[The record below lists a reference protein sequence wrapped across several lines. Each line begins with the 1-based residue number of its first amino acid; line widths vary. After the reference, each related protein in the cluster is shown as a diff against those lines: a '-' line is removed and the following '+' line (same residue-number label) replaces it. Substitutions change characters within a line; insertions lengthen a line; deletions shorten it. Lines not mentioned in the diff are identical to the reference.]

1 MKTLAESSTTSTIF
15 VQADAVPEPIDP
27 RIYGQNIEH
36 MGRQVLGGLV
46 AEPGSTAPQDGR
58 GFRLDVLDAIR
69 DLRPSL
75 LRWPGGCFADSYHWK
90 DGVGTDR
97 PTVPNRMWGGFLIGK
112 LFGSPP
118 FPLGPLEDNRFGTD
132 EFMALCRVV
141 GAEPSLTASLG
152 GDDPREA
159 ADWVAYIRDRWG
171 AGAVPAWSV
180 GNEQWN
186 IVEPNGCA
194 NRPGRYVDR
203 FHRYA
208 QAMRGADP
216 KIRLVASGGDAFTF
230 SKWNE
235 EIIRGI
241 GTAMDFLSMHLY
253 LPSWIPLR
261 SRFGSSTGEYL
272 AIAASG
278 MFLEEQILS
287 IEETA
292 QRLIGRPLPIAFD
305 EWNILGPLSRFT
317 DPYRSQRE
325 AIGVAGILHAFHR
338 QARHVKTAAMFAM
351 INSAAPPILTTRD
364 SLVRTPVH
372 HVLGMYRQ
380 LTGKAG
386 VPTVTRCPAVDTP
399 ALLNL
404 PARKAVPVLD
414 VSATRDED
422 RLTVFVINRDPGE
435 HQEARIDVSGFQCSG
450 RARVHGVAA
459 DGYSAEN
466 AVDEPGAVVER
477 ASEVEWKG
485 HLRFPPCSVT
495 AVVLGS

>member
-1 MKTLAESSTTSTIF
+1 MATFEEGRTTSTIS
-15 VQADAVPEPIDP
+15 VQADAVLDPIDP

-46 AEPGSTAPQDGR
+46 AEPGSTAPHDGR
-58 GFRLDVLDAIR
+58 GFRLDVQEAIR
-69 DLRPSL
+69 NLRPAL

-90 DGVGTDR
+90 DGIGANR

-132 EFMALCRVV
+132 EFMSLCRAV

-152 GDDPREA
+152 GDDPEEA
-159 ADWVAYIRDRWG
+159 ADWVAYIRDRYG

-186 IVEPNGCA
+186 IVEPNGCV
-194 NRPGRYVDR
+194 NRPGKYVDR
-203 FHRYA
+203 FHRFA
-208 QAMRGADP
+208 RAMRGADP
-216 KIRLVASGGDAFTF
+216 HIQLVASGGDAFSF
-230 SKWNE
+230 SRWNT

-241 GTAMDFLSMHLY
+241 GPAMDFLSMHLY
-253 LPSWIPLR
+253 LPGWIPLR
-261 SRFGSSTGEYL
+261 SRVGRSTGAYH
-272 AIAASG
+272 AIAAAG
-278 MFLEEQILS
+278 MFLEEQIVQ

-292 QRLIGRPLPIAFD
+292 QRLIGRSLPIALD

-317 DPYRSQRE
+317 DPYRSLRE

-364 SLVRTPVH
+364 SLVRTPIH
-372 HVLGMYRQ
+372 HVLRMYRA
-380 LTGKAG
+380 LSGKAC
-386 VPTVTRCPAVDTP
+386 VRTVTECPSVDAP

-404 PARKAVPVLD
+404 PARKAVPLLD

-435 HQEARIDVSGFQCSG
+435 HHEARIEVAGFPCCG
-450 RARVHGVAA
+450 RARVHGIAA
-459 DGYSAEN
+459 DGYSVENTMDDPEAVAEQI
-466 AVDEPGAVVER
+466 R
-477 ASEVEWKG
+477 EVEWKG
-485 HLRFPPCSVT
+485 LLRFPPCSVT
-495 AVVLGS
+495 AIVFES